1 MTDLKEWDQF
11 VTSHQPTQFCQSGA
25 WSEFQKILGRQYFF
39 VKNDAGQ
46 ALVIK
51 TSLPGGQSYLFSPRG
66 PLLANGEWPMANGQW
81 RMADSLLEKI
91 RELAKKEKSIFWR
104 FEPPILSKFS
114 ENFVTKSSE
123 LLITNYQLLRVDDVQ
138 PSQTVLLDLSASEE
152 EMLNKMHYKTRYNIR
167 LAEKHRV
174 KIREGRPEEIEKFLA
189 LTHQT
194 SLRQDFH
201 PHPDDY
207 YRKLMLLTQQSFE
220 NFSVKLMLAE
230 YEGKTLVANLVIF
243 FGDTVTYLHGASGDE
258 YKNLM
263 APHLLQW
270 ETIKMAKRLGFR
282 YYDFWGIDE
291 KKWPGVTRFKRSFAG
306 REIKYPGTFD
316 LIFRPGPYKIYQI
329 IRALNRF
336 KQRLIR

>member
-1 MTDLKEWDQF
+1 
-11 VTSHQPTQFCQSGA
+11 
-25 WSEFQKILGRQYFF
+25 
-39 VKNDAGQ
+39 
-46 ALVIK
+46 
-51 TSLPGGQSYLFSPRG
+51 
-66 PLLANGEWPMANGQW
+66 MANGQW